1 MFRGTF
7 KAKIDEKERL
17 KIPAAF
23 RKLLVD
29 EYGDDIF
36 ITSLDG
42 EKALLYPLK
51 VWNEMEERLS
61 RLPRMNPR
69 KERMLRVTNYYG
81 LQSKI
86 DGQGRTGLPI
96 TLKEKAELNGE
107 VIVMGMQDHFEI
119 WNHEKFQEDMS
130 KKPFT
135 EEDMELLSKDGF

>member
-17 KIPAAF
+17 KMPAAF
-23 RKLLVD
+23 RKLLAD

-81 LQSKI
+81 LQSSL
-86 DGQGRTGLPI
+86 DGQGRTSLPS
-96 TLKEKAELNGE
+96 TLKEKANLNGE

-135 EEDMELLSKDGF
+135 EDDMEILSKDGF